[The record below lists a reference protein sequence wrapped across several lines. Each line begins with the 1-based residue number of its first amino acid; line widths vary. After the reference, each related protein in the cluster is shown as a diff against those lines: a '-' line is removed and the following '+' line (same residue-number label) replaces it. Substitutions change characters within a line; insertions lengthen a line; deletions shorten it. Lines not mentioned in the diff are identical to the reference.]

1 MSTSIDTGA
10 DPTTLGLEV
19 QGVTHEFTRHGNTMT
34 VCENIEFDVRPGEFL
49 SIVGPSGCGK
59 TTLLRIVGGLIK
71 ATSGTVMIG
80 DEPVTGPGPDRGFV
94 FQQDSLFPWRTLTA
108 NVRFGLEAQ
117 GARGM
122 RGDLSR
128 GEWRKE
134 SEARAQAAIELVG
147 LKDFANHYPHEL
159 SGGMRQ
165 RANLARALAIGPRVL
180 LMDEPFSALDAQTRE
195 IMQSELLRIWRQ
207 NATTVLFITHQ
218 IDEAVYLS
226 DRVVV
231 MSARPGRVR
240 DVVDVDLPRPRDL
253 HVKRTPE
260 FVTYTDRIWRQIE
273 QEARQAAM
281 TSTSGG

>member
-1 MSTSIDTGA
+1 MSVATE
-10 DPTTLGLEV
+10 PQTLGLDI
-19 QGVTHEFTRHGNTMT
+19 QGITHEFTRHGETMT
-34 VCENIEFDVRPGEFL
+34 VCEDIHFDVRPGEFL

-71 ATSGTVMIG
+71 ASAGTVTIG
-80 DEPVTGPGPDRGFV
+80 GEPVAGPGPDRGFV
-94 FQQDSLFPWRTLTA
+94 FQQDSLFPWRTLKA

-117 GARGM
+117 GARGG
-122 RGDLSR
+122 RGGLSR
-128 GEWRKE
+128 GQWRKE
-134 SEARAQAAIELVG
+134 SDARAQAAIELVG
-147 LKDFANHYPHEL
+147 LKDFAGHYPHEL

-165 RANLARALAIGPRVL
+165 RANLARAIAIGPRVL

-195 IMQSELLRIWRQ
+195 IMQAELLHIWRQ
-207 NATTVLFITHQ
+207 NQTTVLFITHQ

-240 DVVDVDLPRPRDL
+240 DVVEVDLPRPRDL

-260 FVTYTDRIWRQIE
+260 FLTYTDRIWRQIE

-281 TSTSGG
+281 TSTRGG